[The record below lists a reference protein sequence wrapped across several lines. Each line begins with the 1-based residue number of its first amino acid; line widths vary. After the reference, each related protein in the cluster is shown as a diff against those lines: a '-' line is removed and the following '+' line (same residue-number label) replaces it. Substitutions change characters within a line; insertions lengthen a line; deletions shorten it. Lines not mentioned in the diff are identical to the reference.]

1 MSLRVLDL
9 RGTHPPFDHL
19 LPRPVD
25 PGADVHG
32 AVAEVVRRVR
42 EEGDRAVV
50 EFTGKFDGVDVSEE
64 AGGVRVAP
72 AEITAAR
79 DRIDPDLRHAL
90 ELAYE
95 RIVAY
100 HSDEGTPP
108 GEFESGGVTVAHLT
122 RPVDRAGLYAP
133 GGRARYPST
142 VLMCAA
148 PARVAGVRDLALCVP
163 PAADGRVDDAT
174 LAAAAI
180 AGITEVYRIG
190 GAQAVAA
197 MAFGT
202 ASLPRVDVI
211 AGPGNSYVAEAKRQV
226 SGVVGVA
233 SSFAGPSEIV
243 VVAGPG
249 APPEFVAIDLVVQA
263 EHGPD
268 GLAWLVTWD
277 EPLLAAVI
285 EEVDRIVAASPRR
298 ADLEATLASSGIAC
312 LVDGASA
319 AMEVANTV
327 APEHLQLMVDPA
339 GDPGADPARDPGA
352 DPGADPAR
360 DLLDLVRNAGAV
372 FVGPWS
378 PASLGDYMAGPN
390 HVLPTNRTARFSSAL
405 RADDFRRHIHAVT
418 VSPAALEALGPPVI
432 TLARTE
438 GLPAHADSV
447 RRRLDA
453 LAATAAT
460 DTHTA
465 TPAAT
470 ARDAR

>member
-148 PARVAGVRDLALCVP
+148 PARVAEVRDLALCVP

-211 AGPGNSYVAEAKRQV
+211 AGPGNS
-226 SGVVGVA
+226 
-233 SSFAGPSEIV
+233 
-243 VVAGPG
+243 
-249 APPEFVAIDLVVQA
+249 
-263 EHGPD
+263 
-268 GLAWLVTWD
+268 
-277 EPLLAAVI
+277 
-285 EEVDRIVAASPRR
+285 
-298 ADLEATLASSGIAC
+298 
-312 LVDGASA
+312 
-319 AMEVANTV
+319 
-327 APEHLQLMVDPA
+327 
-339 GDPGADPARDPGA
+339 
-352 DPGADPAR
+352 
-360 DLLDLVRNAGAV
+360 
-372 FVGPWS
+372 
-378 PASLGDYMAGPN
+378 
-390 HVLPTNRTARFSSAL
+390 
-405 RADDFRRHIHAVT
+405 
-418 VSPAALEALGPPVI
+418 
-432 TLARTE
+432 
-438 GLPAHADSV
+438 
-447 RRRLDA
+447 
-453 LAATAAT
+453 
-460 DTHTA
+460 
-465 TPAAT
+465 
-470 ARDAR
+470 

>member
-25 PGADVHG
+25 PGAEVHG

-339 GDPGADPARDPGA
+339 GE
-352 DPGADPAR
+352 
-360 DLLDLVRNAGAV
+360 LLDQVRNAGAV
-372 FVGPWS
+372 FIGPWS

-453 LAATAAT
+453 LAAAAT
-460 DTHTA
+460 
-465 TPAAT
+465 
-470 ARDAR
+470 RDAP